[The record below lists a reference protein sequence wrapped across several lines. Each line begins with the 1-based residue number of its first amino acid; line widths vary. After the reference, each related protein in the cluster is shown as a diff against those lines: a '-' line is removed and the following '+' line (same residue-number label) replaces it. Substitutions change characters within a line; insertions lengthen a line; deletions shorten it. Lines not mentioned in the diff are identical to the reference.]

1 MTDDSPA
8 RNQSAMLSSVDV
20 DYDAIHAAIVATER
34 GRWFLEEYAR
44 RNRAADTE
52 IVLAA
57 IKRIEQAV
65 RGGPAA
71 DSADGLPPP
80 EVIAI
85 LEAVGKA
92 RSDAVGRHGDPAA
105 IGDAALADF
114 RNAVEQLQEL
124 VWDMH
129 GRDAA
134 SEYGSQLSLQSNR
147 LNSAGDRI
155 ESSLSGLRILLA
167 LIDDLEQRL
176 RPSTDAPTLTAP
188 SPVAE
193 APPPAIEMP
202 AGESPTQAGQA
213 ADGISGAERP
223 VPMFSVV
230 TPEIKWPEAARQE
243 EAVEVAAPM
252 PESVSGRVSLEEEE
266 RHGPEQAVAAAQFEP
281 LWQIL
286 KAPAEP
292 IADTVEGKD
301 EASSAFE
308 WARHSEEPA
317 SIAPVEAS
325 PPPLPD
331 VTPEPQANPAEPS
344 SPPIE
349 SHEHWHEAATPAPPA
364 EAEED
369 SPPAAEIQPPQ
380 PEIAH
385 RDETVADAPAL
396 QEEMAEI
403 VAEEAAESS
412 TAWPVETSGDPSSA
426 IEWFE
431 VPAAD
436 AANLESTFD
445 AELFD
450 NEGEPD
456 TVVENAGKSAIDALQ
471 VEENAD
477 ERQPAVEDVAA
488 EDIEWLTA
496 DAASPPEKPTGA
508 AVPSNEID
516 ALFADATQPHGE
528 PAQPD
533 LDDALAEPSS
543 FAGSTSDGAPPS
555 ELPPEELP
563 PQESAAAASLY
574 TDASYSEPASSTGA
588 YASRAYAQHT
598 DVPAGQGEA
607 VSPAAAYN
615 WPSTFA
621 RETESAA
628 ADSSSAGS
636 ETPAAD
642 HAPQSSSLHPDDTEP
657 PTVAATETPDPDA
670 SASGPFAEESPD
682 VPSVI
687 ERLESVRS
695 AIAAL
700 MDEVSEKGPRR
711 HTG

>member
-1 MTDDSPA
+1 M
-8 RNQSAMLSSVDV
+8 
-20 DYDAIHAAIVATER
+20 
-34 GRWFLEEYAR
+34 
-44 RNRAADTE
+44 
-52 IVLAA
+52 
-57 IKRIEQAV
+57 
-65 RGGPAA
+65 
-71 DSADGLPPP
+71 
-80 EVIAI
+80 
-85 LEAVGKA
+85 
-92 RSDAVGRHGDPAA
+92 
-105 IGDAALADF
+105 
-114 RNAVEQLQEL
+114 
-124 VWDMH
+124 
-129 GRDAA
+129 
-134 SEYGSQLSLQSNR
+134 
-147 LNSAGDRI
+147 
-155 ESSLSGLRILLA
+155 
-167 LIDDLEQRL
+167 
-176 RPSTDAPTLTAP
+176 
-188 SPVAE
+188 
-193 APPPAIEMP
+193 EMP
-202 AGESPTQAGQA
+202 AGEKMSTGEPPSQPGEAT
-213 ADGISGAERP
+213 DGLGGTIRP
-223 VPMFSVV
+223 APILSVV
-230 TPEIKWPEAARQE
+230 VPEIRWPEAARE
-243 EAVEVAAPM
+243 EEPVEVATPK
-252 PESVSGRVSLEEEE
+252 PEPVSEHVSVDHEPR
-266 RHGPEQAVAAAQFEP
+266 GPEQAVAAAQFEP

-308 WARHSEEPA
+308 WARQTEEPA
-317 SIAPVEAS
+317 SIAAVEAS
-325 PPPLPD
+325 PPPD
-331 VTPEPQANPAEPS
+331 VAPEPQANPAEPS

-349 SHEHWHEAATPAPPA
+349 SPGHWHEAATPAPPA

-385 RDETVADAPAL
+385 RDETVADAAPF
-396 QEEMAEI
+396 QEDMAEI
-403 VAEEAAESS
+403 VAEEEAESS

-436 AANLESTFD
+436 AANLEPTFD

-456 TVVENAGKSAIDALQ
+456 TIVESAGKSAIDALQ

-496 DAASPPEKPTGA
+496 DNPDAVSLPEEPTGA
-508 AVPSNEID
+508 ATSPNEID
-516 ALFADATQPHGE
+516 ALFADATEPHGE

-563 PQESAAAASLY
+563 SQESAAAASLY

-598 DVPAGQGEA
+598 DVPVGQGEA
-607 VSPAAAYN
+607 TSPAAAYN

-621 RETESAA
+621 RETTESGA

-636 ETPAAD
+636 ETPGAY
-642 HAPQSSSLHPDDTEP
+642 HAPQSSSLHPDDAEP
-657 PTVAATETPDPDA
+657 PTVATAETPDPDA